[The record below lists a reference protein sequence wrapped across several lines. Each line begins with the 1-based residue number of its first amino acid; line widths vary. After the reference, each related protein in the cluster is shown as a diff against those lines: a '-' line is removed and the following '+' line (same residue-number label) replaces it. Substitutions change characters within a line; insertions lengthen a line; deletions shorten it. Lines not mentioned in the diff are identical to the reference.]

1 MLTERELTRY
11 QRQIS
16 LFGEG
21 GQSKLK
27 AAKVFIAGAGGLGT
41 VISVYLAAAGIGRLR
56 LVDHDVVSLSNLN
69 RQILHWDKDLGR
81 EKTASA
87 GEKLRAINGDI
98 TVEAVPA
105 TIDDG
110 NVDRLAGDSD
120 LIVDA
125 LDNFPARYVL
135 NRCALR
141 RGIPFFHGAIH
152 GFYGQATT
160 IIPGRTVCL
169 RCLCPEA
176 PPAVPPPVV
185 GVAPGVIGCIQATEV
200 LKYVLGLGC
209 LLENRLL
216 MWDGL
221 GGRMDE
227 VPLVANP
234 DCPDCGRKGGSR

>member
-1 MLTERELTRY
+1 LLSDSELTRY

-21 GQSKLK
+21 GQARLK
-27 AAKVFIAGAGGLGT
+27 AATVFVAGAGGLGT
-41 VISVYLAAAGIGRLR
+41 VISVYLAVAGVGRLKI
-56 LVDHDVVSLSNLN
+56 VDRDVVSLSNLN
-69 RQILHWDKDLGR
+69 RQILHWDGDLGR
-81 EKTASA
+81 QKTASA
-87 GEKLRAINGDI
+87 GEKLRKMNGDI

-105 TIDDG
+105 TIDDSNIDG
-110 NVDRLAGDSD
+110 LVGDCE
-120 LIVDA
+120 LIIDA
-125 LDNFPARYVL
+125 MDNFPTRYTL

-141 RGIPFFHGAIH
+141 KGIPLFHGAIH

-160 IIPGRTVCL
+160 IIPGRTACL
-169 RCLCPEA
+169 RCLCSEA

-200 LKYVLGLGC
+200 LKYILGLGC

-234 DCPDCGRKGGSR
+234 DCPDCGRKGE

>member
-1 MLTERELTRY
+1 LLTERELTRY

-21 GQSKLK
+21 GQARLK
-27 AAKVFIAGAGGLGT
+27 AARVFIAGAGGLG
-41 VISVYLAAAGIGRLR
+41 SVTCLYLAAAGIGRLR
-56 LVDHDVVSLSNLN
+56 IVDHDVVSLSNLN

-81 EKTASA
+81 AKTASA
-87 GEKLRAINGDI
+87 GEKIREFNADI
-98 TVEAVPA
+98 TVETLPETVEE
-105 TIDDG
+105 G
-110 NVDRLAGDSD
+110 NADQLVGDSE

-125 LDNFPARYVL
+125 LDNFPARYAL

-141 RGIPFFHGAIH
+141 KGIPFVHGAVH

-160 IIPGRTVCL
+160 IMPGRTACL

-200 LKYVLGLGC
+200 LKYLLGLGC

-234 DCPDCGRKGGSR
+234 DCPDCGKGGYR